1 MSAQGR
7 QPLPANL
14 AHVATVRRRIDDV
27 CESFDYQLHEE
38 VDDLDHL
45 QWTEQWTSGGFPFR
59 LSRYRGAPAGTFDI
73 LFESQRADWEERL
86 NEVLNALSISRE
98 ELLWLNQDYFRTP

>member
-1 MSAQGR
+1 MSAQIR
-7 QPLPANL
+7 QPLPGNL

-27 CESFDYQLHEE
+27 CASCGYQLQEGI
-38 VDDLDHL
+38 DDLDHL
-45 QWTEQWTSGGFPFR
+45 QWTEQWTPHGLPFR

-73 LFESQRADWEERL
+73 LFESQRADWDARL
-86 NEVLNALSISRE
+86 SEVLGTLSISRD